1 MTDINISRE
10 IWDRLVCQIGIRIR
24 GRFDAEDLLHAAYL
38 RLEEYR
44 KTHLVEN
51 VNAFLVKTA
60 VNIGVDTYRRE
71 RLTAKMKTESALVR
85 ENGPLQDE
93 VLAVRNRLLRVK
105 EGLAQMHPRTRQIL
119 LMHRL
124 QKVKYKE
131 IARQIGI
138 SESAVEKHV
147 AKGTLFL
154 AKWTEGW

>member
-1 MTDINISRE
+1 MTDVNISRE
-10 IWDRLVCQIGIRIR
+10 IWDRLVRQIGIRIR

-38 RLEEYR
+38 RLEDYR
-44 KTHLVEN
+44 KTNLVEN
-51 VNAFLVKTA
+51 VNAFLVRTA

-71 RLTAKMKTESALVR
+71 RLTAKIKTERALAG

-93 VLAVRNRLLRVK
+93 ALASRNRLLRVK
-105 EGLAQMHPRTRQIL
+105 EGLGKLHPRTRQIL

-124 QKVKYKE
+124 QRMKYKE
-131 IARQIGI
+131 IALQIGI
-138 SESAVEKHV
+138 SPSAVEKHV

>member
-10 IWDRLVCQIGIRIR
+10 LWDRLIRQIGIRIR

-38 RLEEYR
+38 RLEDYR
-44 KTHLVEN
+44 QSHSVEN
-51 VNAFLVKTA
+51 IGAFLVKTA

-71 RLTAKMKTESALVR
+71 RLTAKLKGEAILIS

-93 VLAVRNRLLRVK
+93 VLVFRNRLMRAK
-105 EGLAQMHPRTRQIL
+105 EGLAQLHPRTRRIL

-124 QKVKYKE
+124 QKMKYRE
-131 IARQIGI
+131 IALEIGI
-138 SESAVEKHV
+138 SPSAVEKHV

-154 AKWTEGW
+154 TRWIEGW

>member
-10 IWDRLVCQIGIRIR
+10 MWDRLVRQIGIRIR

-38 RLEEYR
+38 RLEDYR
-44 KTHLVEN
+44 KSHLVEN

-71 RLTAKMKTESALVR
+71 RLTAKMKTERALLG

-93 VLAVRNRLLRVK
+93 VLAVRNRLVRVK
-105 EGLAQMHPRTRQIL
+105 EGLAQLHPRTRQIL

-124 QKVKYKE
+124 QKMKYKE
-131 IARQIGI
+131 IALQIGI
-138 SESAVEKHV
+138 SQSAVEKHV

-154 AKWTEGW
+154 VKWSEGW